1 MKFNAFTYRRS
12 TLADL
17 RDESDSE
24 RIDRLIDNEEDRG
37 DKLRDSDVEKEMG
50 LE

>member
-1 MKFNAFTYRRS
+1 MIFTYHRS

-17 RDESDSE
+17 RDESSDE
-24 RIDRLIDNEEDRG
+24 RIDRMLDNEDERG

>member
-1 MKFNAFTYRRS
+1 MSQFTYRRQ

-17 RDESDSE
+17 CDESQDE
-24 RIDRLIDNEEDRG
+24 RIDRRIDAEDERG